1 MKLIFIVKIL
11 HFTSLWKRDHR
22 QFGNGLLMNLYS
34 KKTTKPRHW
43 TYRWMDWIWFLQ
55 ITWYDCPHHPFQGGR
70 EYIGQPSTDHWP
82 KSHIASKL
90 NENEKTYISV
100 TDLEIENSLPQ
111 CVIFSIHPLL
121 PHWPLYTWVVKLY
134 KSCTHS
140 LKGHLNFGWN
150 YSFRWNRFWCIIIIE
165 SFKILKVHK

>member
-100 TDLEIENSLPQ
+100 TDLEIENSLPS
-111 CVIFSIHPLL
+111 VSYFPYTLYYSTGPSIHG
-121 PHWPLYTWVVKLY
+121 
-134 KSCTHS
+134 S
-140 LKGHLNFGWN
+140 WN
-150 YSFRWNRFWCIIIIE
+150 YTNPALTHWRDIWTLGKTIHSDETAFGA
-165 SFKILKVHK
+165 L

>member
-55 ITWYDCPHHPFQGGR
+55 ITWYDCPRHPFQGGR

-100 TDLEIENSLPQ
+100 TDLEIENSLPS
-111 CVIFSIHPLL
+111 VSYFPYTLYYPTGPSIHG
-121 PHWPLYTWVVKLY
+121 
-134 KSCTHS
+134 S
-140 LKGHLNFGWN
+140 WN
-150 YSFRWNRFWCIIIIE
+150 YTNPALTHWRDIWTLGETIHSDETAFGA
-165 SFKILKVHK
+165 L